1 MWKIIWK
8 ENGLV
13 VEFGSRRKLLAGGR
27 CGTKAAAGGGGG
39 GVGAAGGGGGGVGGV
54 GGGGGVGAEGE
65 GSGGRRSAS
74 LPSELRLSRQKTAE
88 RASKSG
94 TVCNSEV
101 QIATRLRR

>member
-1 MWKIIWK
+1 MFRK

-27 CGTKAAAGGGGG
+27 DGTKAAAGGGGV
-39 GVGAAGGGGGGVGGV
+39 GVGAAGGGGS
-54 GGGGGVGAEGE
+54 GGG
-65 GSGGRRSAS
+65 RTSAS
-74 LPSELRLSRQKTAE
+74 LRSELRLSRQKTAE

-101 QIATRLRR
+101 QIATRPRR